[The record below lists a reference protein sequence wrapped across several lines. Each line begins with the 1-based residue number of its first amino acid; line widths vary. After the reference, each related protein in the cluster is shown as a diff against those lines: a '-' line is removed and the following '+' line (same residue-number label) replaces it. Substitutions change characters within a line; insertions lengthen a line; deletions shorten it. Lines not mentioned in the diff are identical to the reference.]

1 MREGHD
7 SYGLVALVLDD
18 KLSAGLNH
26 ARHRHVYGRIART
39 GPHHSFVDIGSQNL
53 IGSCWWLPA
62 GVDEHLKAG
71 REHIGRD
78 VYVDFYFGF
87 GCHPDLAGP
96 RASALTWPTDPH
108 AEAFAPAT
116 LALIFISRGRRV
128 CARSVVR
135 FKRRRGQCGGA
146 PKRFKDCGPTEHR
159 WRHSWQPFA
168 FQMRPRSGTR
178 QIAFATCNASPADK
192 GRLLLVAREPS
203 RKQTTATT
211 RLLAS
216 RIE

>member
-1 MREGHD
+1 M
-7 SYGLVALVLDD
+7 SMSISTLVLAAIWI
-18 KLSAGLNH
+18 LL
-26 ARHRHVYGRIART
+26 
-39 GPHHSFVDIGSQNL
+39 
-53 IGSCWWLPA
+53 
-62 GVDEHLKAG
+62 G
-71 REHIGRD
+71 RE
-78 VYVDFYFGF
+78 
-87 GCHPDLAGP
+87 
-96 RASALTWPTDPH
+96 RAPWRGQRPDPH

-203 RKQTTATT
+203 RK
-211 RLLAS
+211 
-216 RIE
+216 